1 MWSMGVRFETNVVI
15 GKTVTVDELLDEEG
29 YDAVFI
35 ATGAGLPKF
44 MGIPGENLCAVY
56 SANEFLTRVN
66 LMKAYAF
73 PEYDSPVYDCSGKS
87 VGVIG
92 GGNTA
97 MDAVRTALRLGA
109 KHAYLIYRRDEADMP
124 ARLEELKHAKE
135 EGIELMP
142 LCDVLEYVDNGK
154 GWVKEARVQRMQ
166 KGEPDSSGRSRPV
179 PIPGSEFTLPLDMV
193 VVAVGNA
200 SNPLVQQTTPN
211 LDTDAYGR
219 IVVENHETL
228 KTSRRAV
235 FAGGD
240 IVTGAATVILAM
252 GAGRKAASAIHEFLS
267 TDQW

>member
-1 MWSMGVRFETNVVI
+1 MGVKFETNVVI
-15 GKTVTVDELLDEEG
+15 GKTVTVDELFEEEG
-29 YDAVFI
+29 YDAIYI

-73 PEYDSPVYDCSGKS
+73 PEYDSPVFDCKDKN

-109 KHAYLIYRRDEADMP
+109 KNAYLIYRRDEADMP
-124 ARLEELKHAKE
+124 ARVEELRHAKE
-135 EGIELMP
+135 EGIELMT
-142 LCDVLEYVDNGK
+142 LCDVLEYIEDDR
-154 GWVKEARVQRMQ
+154 GWVKEARLQRMR
-166 KGEPDSSGRSRPV
+166 KGEPDASGRSRPV

-200 SNPLVQQTTPN
+200 SNPLVQETTPN
-211 LDTDAYGR
+211 LETDSYGR
-219 IVVENHETL
+219 IVVESHETL

-252 GAGRKAASAIHEFLS
+252 GAGRKAAAAIHLFLQ
-267 TDQW
+267 TGTW